1 MSRMKRWTMSVTS
14 WVDGVL
20 AQIENHEANVDAAI
34 VRVRKS
40 TARARVQLRRVERDQ
55 TKLKDNLAAEDEA
68 SSAWLRRVKATKDE
82 DAALEC
88 LRRAKTA
95 ERRCARLRERLGEH
109 ERTHKEPQ
117 RRHRAGIE
125 LNDRLSELVE
135 RRNLM
140 RTRQSRAEAMHGMAT
155 ATTPI
160 GDLEDLFERWETRV
174 TEVEIASDAA
184 DYVDTFEAEFE
195 SAEQTAALLEELR
208 EMRLEEQ

>member
-1 MSRMKRWTMSVTS
+1 MNRVKRWTMTMTS

-55 TKLKDNLAAEDEA
+55 TMLRDTLAAEDEA
-68 SSAWLRRVKATKDE
+68 MSAWLRRAETTEDE

-88 LRRAKTA
+88 LRRSKLS
-95 ERRCARLRERLGEH
+95 ERHSAQLRSRLSEH
-109 ERTHKEPQ
+109 ERTRKELNDGMGQ
-117 RRHRAGIE
+117 
-125 LNDRLSELVE
+125 LNDRLRELTE

-155 ATTPI
+155 ANTPI

-174 TEVEIASDAA
+174 TEVEIAGDVG
-184 DYVDTFEAEFE
+184 DFIDTFEAEFE
-195 SAEQTAALLEELR
+195 SAEQTAALREELR
-208 EMRLEEQ
+208 EMRSEDH

>member
-1 MSRMKRWTMSVTS
+1 MSVTS

-55 TKLKDNLAAEDEA
+55 TKLKDTLAAEDEA
-68 SSAWLRRVKATKDE
+68 RSAWLRRAKTTKDE

-109 ERTHKEPQ
+109 ERTHL
-117 RRHRAGIE
+117 E
-125 LNDRLSELVE
+125 LNDGIGQLNGRLSELIE

-174 TEVEIASDAA
+174 TEVEIASDAG
-184 DYVDTFEAEFE
+184 DYIDTFEAEFE
-195 SAEQTAALLEELR
+195 SIEQTAALREELR
-208 EMRLEEQ
+208 ELRSEQQ

>member
-1 MSRMKRWTMSVTS
+1 MNRMKRWTMSVTS

-20 AQIENHEANVDAAI
+20 AQIENHEANADAAI

-109 ERTHKEPQ
+109 ERTHKELSD
-117 RRHRAGIE
+117 GIGQ

>member
-1 MSRMKRWTMSVTS
+1 MNRMKRWTMSVTS

-109 ERTHKEPQ
+109 ERTHKELSD
-117 RRHRAGIE
+117 GIGQ

-208 EMRLEEQ
+208 EMRSEEQ

>member
-1 MSRMKRWTMSVTS
+1 MNRMKRWTMSVTS

-88 LRRAKTA
+88 LRRAKTD

-109 ERTHKEPQ
+109 ERTHKELSD
-117 RRHRAGIE
+117 GIGQ

-174 TEVEIASDAA
+174 TEVEIASDTP

-208 EMRLEEQ
+208 EMRSEEQ

>member
-1 MSRMKRWTMSVTS
+1 MKRWTMSVTS

-82 DAALEC
+82 DGALEC

-109 ERTHKEPQ
+109 ERTHKELSDGVGQ
-117 RRHRAGIE
+117 

-208 EMRLEEQ
+208 KMRSEEQ

>member
-1 MSRMKRWTMSVTS
+1 MNRVKRWTVTMTS

-55 TKLKDNLAAEDEA
+55 TTLEDRLAAEEEA
-68 SSAWLRRVKATKDE
+68 TSAWLRRAKTTEGE

-88 LRRAKTA
+88 LRRSKLA
-95 ERRCARLRERLGEH
+95 ERHSARLRARLTEH
-109 ERTHKEPQ
+109 ERTHKELNE
-117 RRHRAGIE
+117 GISQLKGRLRE
-125 LNDRLSELVE
+125 LTE

-155 ATTPI
+155 TPI
-160 GDLEDLFERWETRV
+160 SDLEDLFERWETRV
-174 TEVEIASDAA
+174 TEVEIAGDVG
-184 DYVDTFEAEFE
+184 DFVDTFEAEFE
-195 SAEQTAALLEELR
+195 SAEQTATLREELR
-208 EMRLEEQ
+208 EMRSEDH